1 MDALG
6 RPLRGR
12 RVADC
17 GVPAAAVRGARRPPG
32 APGAGPKRRWA
43 PQAGP
48 PFRPSA
54 KGRNVSNLRLS
65 LSPAHFFP
73 AFSSA
78 IACFSFFTFGAITYE
93 Q

>member
-1 MDALG
+1 MVSWTHWAG
-6 RPLRGR
+6 RSAGGAWPIAACPPQPRAAHPGPPEPARNGDGR
-12 RVADC
+12 
-17 GVPAAAVRGARRPPG
+17 
-32 APGAGPKRRWA
+32 